1 MHDVSAARALHAA
14 EHGPEY
20 MYSPEWT
27 KLVYTRVPYFSI
39 TVYLSGRYLAKT
51 NNRL

>member
-1 MHDVSAARALHAA
+1 MHDVSAARARHAA

-27 KLVYTRVPYFSI
+27 KFSVHSS
-39 TVYLSGRYLAKT
+39 TVLFDYCILEW
-51 NNRL
+51 